1 MLPLHSS
8 ELMSRR
14 SLDRSECRDRSKA
27 TVQFQVLECWWR
39 PSKVRIH
46 HQLPNAGAAER
57 GQAASWRTWLFSSGW
72 AGYGAWVSQL
82 MMTGWI
88 RRNYKSARGNFSKRR
103 KNIWT
108 ASCLRPWESQT
119 GLTPVPSH
127 LIDSKALD
135 PLRGTE
141 SDKQALLYWLHTY
154 FHCRN
159 LRLSLQLQ
167 VFDVSTVQVQRCYI
181 STIIAQLLTLL
192 L

>member
-1 MLPLHSS
+1 MRHRSMLPLLSS

-39 PSKVRIH
+39 PSKVH

-159 LRLSLQLQ
+159 LLYVFPYSYRFLMCPLSKFNGVIL
-167 VFDVSTVQVQRCYI
+167 
-181 STIIAQLLTLL
+181 AQLLHNY
-192 L
+192 